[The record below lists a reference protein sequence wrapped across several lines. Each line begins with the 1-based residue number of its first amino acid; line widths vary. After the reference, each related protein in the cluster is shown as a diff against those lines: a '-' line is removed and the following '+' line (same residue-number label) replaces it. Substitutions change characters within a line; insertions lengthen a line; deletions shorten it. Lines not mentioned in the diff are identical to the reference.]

1 MRKNYLILI
10 LFVLAF
16 FITISTVSAASV
28 TPNQVANSSTAVKNY
43 VDTNHKLPSSVNISG
58 NNVNMSNYL
67 GASTSAVL
75 NISKGS
81 NTAITIKN
89 FGSAASPSET
99 ITTQTVS
106 KAEYLDMAN
115 RVRSYMDKNGHAPN
129 YVTQTSTGKTIRYES
144 IIYMFSQVLS
154 YYNTNKALPSSITV
168 KSWATV
174 TSNSNIIGSTSYGY
188 VEKKI
193 YGNKS
198 STQTVVLI
206 IGMHPQENGIHTAI
220 ANTLASKSSK
230 LTKRYVLYY
239 IHVTKDASDY
249 SKGRMNGQLLGQK
262 FIVPDVV
269 NEHPMLVLDNHE
281 NHGASS
287 GYAHYRFLYPIS
299 KTSLT
304 TTYASKIINQM
315 KTISPS
321 SSSLLIYSPPNP
333 TSPQYVTIPIANK
346 GITTII
352 YETYVYDSAA
362 QKAIDANA
370 IVSALDKL
378 ESKGP
383 TVTVNPA
390 GGIFNTPQTVTLTT
404 KDPDSSAT
412 TYYTTDGSNPQTS
425 STRIVYTAPI
435 TLSSDTIL
443 KFAAVDPTDNWSPVY
458 TQNYI
463 INSAIPL
470 VTADIAGGAYKTPQ
484 TVTLTTTCPD
494 GDTIT
499 YYTTNGSD
507 PTTSGTVYSGPIQID
522 NTTGLLFAAFNNRY
536 GNWGP
541 ISSQIYIIDN
551 TAPIAIINQPGGAYN
566 VSKSVSLAAYDDQDP
581 SPTIYYTTDG
591 SDPKTSSTR
600 VKYASAITISSTTT
614 LKFYAVDKAGNEA
627 DVSTET
633 YIIDR
638 IAPTASAKI
647 KGGSYSVNQTINLV
661 MSEAGSIYYTTDGT
675 TPTASSKLYTSP
687 IIVASTTTLK
697 FIAIDKLGNKSPVY
711 TEQYIIDKTA
721 PGITSTNPKSGAT
734 GYSRTA
740 SITIKF
746 SENIKS
752 SINWSKVYIKNMR
765 TGKVAAISKSISGNT
780 LTLKMSL
787 RRYAY
792 NWYQVYIPASAIK
805 DAAGNNLAKSY
816 VFKFKTGY

>member
-1 MRKNYLILI
+1 M
-10 LFVLAF
+10 
-16 FITISTVSAASV
+16 
-28 TPNQVANSSTAVKNY
+28 
-43 VDTNHKLPSSVNISG
+43 NISG

-67 GASTSAVL
+67 GLSTSAIL
-75 NISKGS
+75 NINKSS
-81 NTAITIKN
+81 NTAITIKS
-89 FGSAASPSET
+89 FGGASSPSEN
-99 ITTQTVS
+99 ITSKTVS
-106 KAEYLDMAN
+106 KAEYLNMAN
-115 RVRSYMDKNGHAPN
+115 RVRTYMDTNGRAPN
-129 YVTQTSTGKTIRYES
+129 YVTTSTGSTIRYES
-144 IIYMFSQVLS
+144 MIYMFSQVLS
-154 YYNTNKALPSSITV
+154 YYNANKALPSNITV
-168 KSWATV
+168 KSWAAV

-198 STQTVVLI
+198 SNQTIVLI

-220 ANTLASKSSK
+220 ANSIASKSSK

-262 FIVPDVV
+262 FIVPDVS

-281 NHGASS
+281 NHGAGS
-287 GYAHYRFLYPIS
+287 GYTYYRFLYPLS
-299 KTSLT
+299 KTTIT
-304 TTYASKIINQM
+304 TAYANKIISTM
-315 KTISPS
+315 KTIDSH
-321 SSSLLIYSPPNP
+321 SSSLVIYPNPPNP
-333 TSPQYVTIPIANK
+333 TSPQYVTIPISNK

-352 YETYVYDSAA
+352 YETYLSDSTA

-370 IVSALDKL
+370 LISALDTFDKL
-378 ESKGP
+378 ADTKSP
-383 TVTVNPA
+383 TVTVNPS
-390 GGIFNTPQTVTLTT
+390 GGIFNTLQTITLTT
-404 KDPDSSAT
+404 KDPDSSTTT
-412 TYYTTDGSNPQTS
+412 TYYTTDGSDPKTS
-425 STRIVYTAPI
+425 ATRTVYTTSI
-435 TLSSDTIL
+435 TLSSDTTF
-443 KFAAVDPTDNWSPVY
+443 KFSAVDPAKHWSPVY
-458 TQNYI
+458 TENYI
-463 INSAIPL
+463 INPAIPI
-470 VTADIAGGAYKTPQ
+470 VTADIAGGTYKTSQ
-484 TVTLTTTCPD
+484 TVTLTTICPD
-494 GDTIT
+494 GSTTT

-522 NTTGLLFAAFNNRY
+522 STTGLLFAAFNNLH

-541 ISSQIYIIDN
+541 VSGQIYIIDN
-551 TAPIAIINQPGGAYN
+551 KSPTAFVNQPGGTYN
-566 VSKSVSLAAYDDQDP
+566 VSKSVALAAYDEQDP
-581 SPTIYYTTDG
+581 NPVIYYTTDG

-600 VKYASAITISSTTT
+600 LKYTSAIIINSTTT
-614 LKFYAVDKAGNEA
+614 LKFYAVDKIGNEA

-633 YIIDR
+633 YIIDK

-647 KGGSYSVNQTINLV
+647 KGGNYNVNQTVNLV

-675 TPTASSKLYTSP
+675 TPTTSSKLYTDS
-687 IIVASTTTLK
+687 IIISSTTTLK
-697 FIAIDKLGNKSPVY
+697 FIAIDKLGNKSPIY
-711 TEQYIIDKTA
+711 TEKYIIDKTA
-721 PGITSTNPKSGAT
+721 PKITSTNPKSNAT

-740 SITIKF
+740 AITIKF

-780 LTLKMSL
+780 LALKMNL

-792 NWYQVYIPASAIK
+792 NWYQVYIPASAVK